1 MTERLDVAGTSQ
13 VDNGGRLRP
22 PAHSWRSL
30 WAYNDSDIVVRH
42 GNLGGKQRQGILR
55 PRPTD
60 VGVEGTHQRIRGG
73 EDARGQ
79 ERGQDVCIMCINVTL
94 LGVTWSRTVLSDA

>member
-1 MTERLDVAGTSQ
+1 MTERLDVASTSQ

-22 PAHSWRSL
+22 PAHSRRSL
-30 WAYNDSDIVVRH
+30 WAYNDSDILVRH

-55 PRPTD
+55 LRPTD
-60 VGVEGTHQRIRGG
+60 EGGEGTHQRIRGG

-94 LGVTWSRTVLSDA
+94 LGVT